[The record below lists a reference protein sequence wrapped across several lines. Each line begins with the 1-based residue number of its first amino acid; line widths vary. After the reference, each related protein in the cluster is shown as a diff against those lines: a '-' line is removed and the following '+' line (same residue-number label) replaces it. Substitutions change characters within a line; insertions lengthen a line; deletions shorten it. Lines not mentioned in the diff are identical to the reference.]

1 MFTSVIGH
9 DRIKEQLERDMK
21 SLQLHQSYLFAGPEH
36 VGKMSLLREFMSQ
49 LRTGQAFS
57 PESPFGSQVLAGQG
71 PGLLSF
77 LDDGTSLKVEQIRGI
92 VDFVSKRTADDE
104 WSFCMIEH
112 VERMTNSAAN
122 AFLKVLEEPSP
133 RMIYLMTTCREH
145 KLLATVLS
153 RVQTYRF
160 GMIPDKQVKDFLE
173 QRVHNE
179 VTLQE
184 IMKLA
189 VGKIGLAVEMF
200 DDEELFT
207 RLRELYDYAMILF
220 ENDLVDRFTLAD
232 HLTKKEVTKM
242 ELQQFLVYLALK
254 LKQEGTQRYL
264 SQLDRVQE
272 LSQYFADTQVN
283 KRLHLESL
291 FADI

>member
-9 DRIKEQLERDMK
+9 DRIKEQLSRDLV
-21 SLQLHQSYLFAGPEH
+21 SQNLHQSYLFAGPEH
-36 VGKMSLLREFMSQ
+36 VGKMSLLRDFMSQ
-49 LRTGQAFS
+49 LRTGQSFS
-57 PESPFGSQVLAGQG
+57 PDSPFASQVLAGQG
-71 PGLLSF
+71 PGLLCF
-77 LDDGTSLKVEQIRGI
+77 LDDGASLKVEQVRGI

-104 WSFCMIEH
+104 WSFCVIEH
-112 VERMTNSAAN
+112 VERMSLSAAN

-133 RMIYLMTTCREH
+133 RMMYLMTTRKEH
-145 KLLATVLS
+145 KLLATILS

-160 GMIPDKQVKDFLE
+160 GVVPDELVESYLSN
-173 QRVHNE
+173 RVHNE
-179 VTLQE
+179 LTSQE
-184 IMKLA
+184 LMKLA
-189 VGKIGLAVEMF
+189 VGRIGLAIAML
-200 DDEELFT
+200 DDEELFD

-220 ENDLVDRFTLAD
+220 EDDLVDRFTLAD

-242 ELQQFLVYLALK
+242 ELQQFLIYLALK

-272 LSQYFADTQVN
+272 LSQLFDDTQVN
-283 KRLHLESL
+283 KRLQLESL